1 MVGNRREA
9 LLWDLQEGKIDE
21 GVKPVPVKV
30 GSKKLFCFYIFMK
43 NVCLIIFQKVW
54 MVCLM
59 HPYIFLVGGNDWEG
73 LQVKVDIYS
82 IFIIYREKKTI

>member
-30 GSKKLFCFYIFMK
+30 GFILFSYFHEKCVFD
-43 NVCLIIFQKVW
+43 NFQKVW

-73 LQVKVDIYS
+73 LQVKVES
-82 IFIIYREKKTI
+82 

>member
-30 GSKKLFCFYIFMK
+30 GL
-43 NVCLIIFQKVW
+43 
-54 MVCLM
+54 
-59 HPYIFLVGGNDWEG
+59 
-73 LQVKVDIYS
+73 
-82 IFIIYREKKTI
+82 KKTFFVFIFS